1 MTINKQSLNAF
12 ILKNRQKGLII
23 PFKVLKFKNF
33 EKLKFQEFIDKL
45 IFSWPRQNG
54 NISYVRCERETAD
67 FESMRSAHA
76 QTFSSLPRE

>member
-45 IFSWPRQNG
+45 IFS
-54 NISYVRCERETAD
+54 
-67 FESMRSAHA
+67 
-76 QTFSSLPRE
+76 